1 MTILR
6 ASAVRREIEAIRA
19 SEVQSDDGVTRTRQA
34 LEDLLAEMSYVLE
47 CHELVNDEADVG
59 ASWRNE

>member
-19 SEVQSDDGVTRTRQA
+19 SEVQPDDEIVRHRQA

-47 CHELVNDEADVG
+47 SHPLINEELDVG